1 MTIPI
6 LRRDRPRAAA
16 ILIATLALAP
26 LACKRHGRVTV
37 QTEEEGPLLA
47 TIVHVADPRAAAQLL
62 SGFYG
67 VEQNSWRWTAG
78 KFSVALRPPRTAA
91 AKGATLQL
99 KFSVPDVVIAKLKAM
114 SLSASVNG
122 APLSPESYTQA
133 GEFTYT
139 RDVPANLLVG
149 ESARVDFSLDKTI
162 PPNSSDQRELGVVVS
177 TVGLA
182 PK

>member
-1 MTIPI
+1 MTILI
-6 LRRDRPRAAA
+6 LRRGLPMTA
-16 ILIATLALAP
+16 ILVATLAFVP
-26 LACKRHGRVTV
+26 LACNRHKRVIV
-37 QTEEEGPLLA
+37 QTEEEGPILA

-78 KFSVALRPPRTAA
+78 KFSVVLRPPRTAA

-99 KFSVPDVVIAKLKAM
+99 KFTVPEVVIAKLKAI
-114 SLSASVNG
+114 SLAASVN
-122 APLSPESYTQA
+122 AIPLSPESYTLP

-139 RDVPANLLVG
+139 RDVAANVLAG
-149 ESARVDFSLDKTI
+149 ESAKVDFSLDKTM
-162 PPNSSDQRELGVVVS
+162 PPSGSDERELGVVVS
-177 TVGLA
+177 SVGLE

>member
-6 LRRDRPRAAA
+6 LREGRTRAAL
-16 ILIATLALAP
+16 LIASLAFVP
-26 LACKRHGRVTV
+26 LACRSHSRVIV
-37 QTEEEGPLLA
+37 QTEEEGPTLA
-47 TIVHVADPRAAAQLL
+47 TIVHVADPRAATQLL

-78 KFSVALRPPRTAA
+78 KFSVVLRPPRTAV

-99 KFSVPDVVIAKLKAM
+99 KFSVPEVVIVKLKAM

-122 APLSPESYTQA
+122 TPLSPESYTQP

-149 ESARVDFSLDKTI
+149 ESAKVDFSLDKTM
-162 PPNSSDQRELGVVVS
+162 PPSGGDQRELGVVVT
-177 TVGLA
+177 TVGLD
-182 PK
+182 PR

>member
-1 MTIPI
+1 MIIPI
-6 LRRDRPRAAA
+6 LRPGRAVPAA
-16 ILIATLALAP
+16 ILTAGLAFVP
-26 LACKRHGRVTV
+26 LACNRHKPVVV
-37 QTEEEGPLLA
+37 QTEEEGPILA
-47 TIVHVADPRAAAQLL
+47 TIVHVADPRTAAQLL

-78 KFSVALRPPRTAA
+78 KFSVVLRPPRTAA

-99 KFSVPDVVIAKLKAM
+99 KFSVPQVVIAKLKAM
-114 SLSASVNG
+114 SLSATVNG
-122 APLSPESYTQA
+122 SPLSPESYTLP

-149 ESARVDFSLDKTI
+149 DSAKVDFSLDKTM
-162 PPNSSDQRELGVVVS
+162 PPSASDQRELGIVAS
-177 TVGLA
+177 TVGLE

>member
-1 MTIPI
+1 MTILI
-6 LRRDRPRAAA
+6 LRAGRPMAAA
-16 ILIATLALAP
+16 ILIAGLAFAP
-26 LACKRHGRVTV
+26 LACKRHPRVTV

-47 TIVHVADPRAAAQLL
+47 TIVHVADPRASAQLL

-78 KFSVALRPPRTAA
+78 KFSVVLRPPRTAA

-99 KFSVPDVVIAKLKAM
+99 KFTVPEVVIAKLKAM

-122 APLSPESYTQA
+122 IPLSPESYTLP

-139 RDVPANLLVG
+139 RDVAANLLAG
-149 ESARVDFSLDKTI
+149 ESAKVDFSLDKTM
-162 PPNSSDQRELGVVVS
+162 PPSGSDERELGVVVS
-177 TVGLA
+177 SVGLE

>member
-6 LRRDRPRAAA
+6 LGEGRPVATAL
-16 ILIATLALAP
+16 LIVSLMFVPT
-26 LACKRHGRVTV
+26 ACKRHKRVTV
-37 QTEEEGPLLA
+37 QTEEEGPSLA
-47 TIVHVADPRAAAQLL
+47 TVVHVADPHAAPQLL

-78 KFSVALRPPRTAA
+78 KFSVVLRPPRTAA

-99 KFSVPDVVIAKLKAM
+99 KFTVPDVVITKLKAM
-114 SLSASVNG
+114 SLSATVNG
-122 APLSPESYTQA
+122 TALNPESYTQP

-149 ESARVDFSLDKTI
+149 ESAKVDFSLDKTMA
-162 PPNSSDQRELGVVVS
+162 PTATDQRELGIVVS
-177 TVGLA
+177 TVGLD

>member
-1 MTIPI
+1 
-6 LRRDRPRAAA
+6 LRTGH
-16 ILIATLALAP
+16 LIAAVIVIAGLAFTP
-26 LACKRHGRVTV
+26 LACRRHRRVTV
-37 QTEEEGPLLA
+37 QTEEEGPTLA

-67 VEQNSWRWTAG
+67 VEQNAWRWTAG
-78 KFSVALRPPRTAA
+78 KFSVVLRPPRTAA

-99 KFSVPDVVIAKLKAM
+99 KFTVPEVVIVKLKAM

-122 APLSPESYTQA
+122 TPLSPESYTQP

-149 ESARVDFSLDKTI
+149 ESAKVDFTLDKTM
-162 PPNSSDQRELGVVVS
+162 PPSASDQRELGVVAT
-177 TVGLA
+177 TVGLE